1 MHAEFTRTLDTHR
14 RAAVKSHAEGVYY
27 WCKTASLK
35 LMLPVFH
42 AVACEATVIEPQTG
56 NLIATQHV
64 QPHGEHPYILL
75 L

>member
-1 MHAEFTRTLDTHR
+1 MLSLPGHAQA
-14 RAAVKSHAEGVYY
+14 AAVKSHAEGVYY

-42 AVACEATVIEPQTG
+42 AAACEAAVIEPQTG

-64 QPHGEHPYILL
+64 QPHGEHPYIL
-75 L
+75 